1 MSGYRV
7 MVQEICTQLCQHRAT
22 HASVAEERK
31 ETALATGST
40 RRVRRIETEAHG
52 GTCARLSGF

>member
-22 HASVAEERK
+22 HVSVAEEGK
-31 ETALATGST
+31 EMAMATGST
-40 RRVRRIETEAHG
+40 RRVQRIETEARA
-52 GTCARLSGF
+52 GTCASLSGL